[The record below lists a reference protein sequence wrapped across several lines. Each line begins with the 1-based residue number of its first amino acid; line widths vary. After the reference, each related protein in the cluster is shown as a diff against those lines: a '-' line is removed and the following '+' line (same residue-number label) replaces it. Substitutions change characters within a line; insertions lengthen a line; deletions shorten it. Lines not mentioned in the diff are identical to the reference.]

1 MGSIFFIAD
10 THFKEDK
17 IRLYESRPFDTAH
30 QMDEEII
37 KRWNNTVQEED
48 RIYVLG
54 DFGGDQAEVSILE
67 RLKGSKYLVK
77 GNHDIY
83 SNEYYRNAGFQE
95 VYDHPIILDGFW
107 ILSHEPVYVNKHM
120 PYANLFGHVHNSP
133 IIRTYS
139 SQHYCVSVERI
150 EYTPVKFE
158 EIAEKIKLGQ
168 SNVSEGER

>member
-10 THFKEDK
+10 THFKEDQ
-17 IRLYESRPFDTAH
+17 IRLYESRPFDSAD

-37 KRWNNTVQEED
+37 KRWNKTVQEED
-48 RIYVLG
+48 SVYVLG
-54 DFGGDQAEVSILE
+54 DFGGDQAESSILK
-67 RLKGSKYLVK
+67 RLKGRKYLVK
-77 GNHDIY
+77 GNHDTY

-150 EYTPVKFE
+150 QYTPVKFE
-158 EIAEKIKLGQ
+158 EIAGKIKLGQ